1 VKFSITS
8 AKLTGNPA
16 GAGWAQI
23 HEFLPDDKTKLE
35 LRGHLFAVV
44 ATVKKQETS
53 GELDNIMAGREL
65 LTRLHEE
72 YFGETQ
78 RSAFNALSQA
88 VEKVID
94 EFSGDW
100 EGVEIAAAALVGDIV
115 YSAVGGGGLA
125 AVYRDGALA
134 KILTSQKGKSVC
146 ASGRPREGDIFLLG
160 TKNVF
165 EVLTEGVVKGALA
178 GSGIAEAAESLA
190 PAVHSR
196 ADTGNFGLVF
206 IKFDKKTPFEAK
218 IGKRKIKF
226 RPKEGKRWSELI
238 NKVSLFVKNRLGERK
253 IYIRSRRDDEELISQ
268 KKRTTVS
275 IGVILAALLV
285 VSIGFGI
292 RQKRLK
298 DMKSSYQERFVKAQQ
313 DFEEAKRLFSLDPRQ
328 ARELFI
334 EAENVVAQIKSEG
347 VKDKEL
353 EKLGSD
359 LEASRESILSEYRV
373 KPELFLDLSILT
385 DGLAVDEIVASSDKI
400 FVLDKEGKRV
410 VRIEIDTKK
419 TEIVSGPETT
429 GEAHRLA
436 AYSDRVFVLGSD
448 GIYELDEKRKKVIE
462 KEWEGDVLIYAY
474 AGNLYVLEKEKSQVW
489 RYPVTETGFGSR
501 QKWLAPGVEPDLTK
515 IFSWVIDGSIWF
527 VSGTGKLF
535 KFTRGNQ
542 ETLTISGIMPSL
554 SRFDAIYTN
563 EELENLYVLDK
574 EKGRVVVLDKSGGYK
589 AQYLSDEIKKAKGL
603 VVSEKEDK
611 MILLTDT
618 KLHNVDLEHLEK

>member
-1 VKFSITS
+1 
-8 AKLTGNPA
+8 
-16 GAGWAQI
+16 
-23 HEFLPDDKTKLE
+23 
-35 LRGHLFAVV
+35 
-44 ATVKKQETS
+44 
-53 GELDNIMAGREL
+53 
-65 LTRLHEE
+65 
-72 YFGETQ
+72 
-78 RSAFNALSQA
+78 
-88 VEKVID
+88 
-94 EFSGDW
+94 
-100 EGVEIAAAALVGDIV
+100 
-115 YSAVGGGGLA
+115 
-125 AVYRDGALA
+125 
-134 KILTSQKGKSVC
+134 
-146 ASGRPREGDIFLLG
+146 LG
-160 TKNVF
+160 TKKVF
-165 EVLTEGVVKGALA
+165 EVLSEGVVKGALA
-178 GSGIAEAAESLA
+178 GSGITEAAESLA

-206 IKFDKKTPFEAK
+206 IRFDKKTPFEAK

-226 RPKEGKRWSELI
+226 SPKKEKRWSEFV
-238 NKVSLFVKNRLGERK
+238 NKISFFVKNRLGERK

-275 IGVILAALLV
+275 IGVVLAALLV

-298 DMKSSYQERFVKAQQ
+298 DMRSSYQGRFEKAQQ
-313 DFEEAKRLFSLDPRQ
+313 DFEEAKKLFSLDPKR

-347 VKDKEL
+347 IKDKDL
-353 EKLGSD
+353 EKLSSD

-373 KPELFLDLSILT
+373 EPELFLDLSILT

-400 FVLDKEGKRV
+400 FALDKKGKRV

-436 AYSDRVFVLGSD
+436 AYADRVFVLGSD
-448 GIYELDEKRKKVIE
+448 GIYELAENPPAGRQGREKMIE
-462 KEWEGDVLIYAY
+462 KEWEGNVLIYAY
-474 AGNLYVLEKEKSQVW
+474 AGNLYVLEKEKSQIW
-489 RYPVTETGFGSR
+489 RYPVTEAGFGSR

-527 VSGTGKLF
+527 TSETGKLF

-542 ETLTISGIMPSL
+542 ENLAISGVIPPL

-563 EELENLYVLDK
+563 EELEHFYVLDK
-574 EKGRVVVLDKSGGYK
+574 EEGRVVVLDKSGGYK

-603 VVSEKEDK
+603 VVSEKEGK

-618 KLHNVDLEHLEK
+618 KLSSIKIKH